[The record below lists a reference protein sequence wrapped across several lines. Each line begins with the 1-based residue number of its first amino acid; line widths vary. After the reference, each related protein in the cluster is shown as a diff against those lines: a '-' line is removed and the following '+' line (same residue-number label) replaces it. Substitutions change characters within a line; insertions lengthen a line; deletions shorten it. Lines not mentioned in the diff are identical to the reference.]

1 MDSDTDSDTVM
12 DWDNTRGPAYDVR
25 EDFVMTMKKL
35 ADRISD
41 AAETWDRH
49 YEDVDIKGFHRNLS
63 VPILRPQMPGRVC
76 KAKEELIDSA
86 FKIIELAAGPS
97 GMIAIAISQVN
108 AIMLPRNPRK
118 AKELSMPGANV
129 SLQVQFI
136 GALKWLLDFKI
147 FDRIPERDVM
157 PYDSLADEA
166 NVPVS
171 ELKRMLRVAM
181 ASHFFHEVDGKA
193 VCHNRFS
200 WKLPRDGDIIHGL
213 PFFCDTVMPAIGKMV
228 DRTTE
233 WQVSGSEEDY
243 DTARNVAFDDNLGF
257 DEFLAQTG
265 EAHGYSRL
273 MSLLSSSRSLPSTC
287 LAEVAHGTIDR
298 YFLRKG
304 ALIVDLDS
312 RSSWSWE
319 LAELFPHLRFH
330 VHAHLDTINNMRDYV
345 KNNNPDLLNRIE
357 FRSLNQAIDRS
368 AEVYLLSGL
377 THRRTDKEMAEA
389 LTNICH
395 HGMNFD
401 SRIIVIEPLLPKRGW
416 STMALEKI
424 SQCRNITMWQ
434 LQNSGERTL
443 EELEMLAKGISEDF
457 FIESHTRRP
466 NSTVTTVVF
475 RLFNRVIE

>member
-25 EDFVMTMKKL
+25 EDFGMTMEKL

-41 AAETWDRH
+41 AAATWDRH
-49 YEDVDIKGFHRNLS
+49 YEGVDIEGFHRNLS

-76 KAKEELIDSA
+76 KVKDELIDSA

-108 AIMLPRNPRK
+108 AIMLPRNPKK
-118 AKELSMPGANV
+118 AKELAMPGANV

-136 GALKWLLDFKI
+136 SAIKWLFYFKI

-171 ELKRMLRVAM
+171 ELKRMLRIAM
-181 ASHFFHEVDGKA
+181 ANHVFYEVDGKA

-200 WKLPRDGDIIHGL
+200 WKLARDGDVIHGL

-228 DRTTE
+228 DRTTG
-233 WQVSGSEEDY
+233 WRASGSDENNK
-243 DTARNVAFDDNLGF
+243 TARNLAFDDDLDF
-257 DEFLAQTG
+257 DEFLAQTE
-265 EAHGYSRL
+265 EAHGYTRL
-273 MSLLSSSRSLPSTC
+273 MSLLSSGRSLPSTYST
-287 LAEVAHGTIDR
+287 EMAHGTIDW
-298 YFLRKG
+298 YSLRKG
-304 ALIVDLDS
+304 AIIVD
-312 RSSWSWE
+312 
-319 LAELFPHLRFH
+319 LFPHLRFH
-330 VHAHLDTINNMRDYV
+330 VHAPLDTINDMRDYV
-345 KNNNPDLLNRIE
+345 TKNNPDLLNRIE
-357 FRSLNQAIDRS
+357 FRSPDQAVARS
-368 AEVYLLSGL
+368 ADIYLLSGL
-377 THRRTDKEMAEA
+377 THRRTDKEIAEA
-389 LTNICH
+389 LTMFH
-395 HGMNFD
+395 HVMNFD

-416 STMALEKI
+416 STMAMEKI

-434 LQNSGERTL
+434 LQNCADRTL

-457 FIESHTRRP
+457 SIESHTRRS
-466 NSTVTTVVF
+466 NSMVATVVF